1 MEGFEEI
8 GGTVPCVDCVVTV
21 KSRREENKK
30 ETVNERHGIWG

>member
-1 MEGFEEI
+1 MRRL
-8 GGTVPCVDCVVTV
+8 CRDCV